1 MRFPLG
7 IRFQALAPAPA
18 KRVVQDKVQCQQI
31 RRFVAIYFT
40 KADLVKVLFD
50 TLWGKYLTDQLVTG
64 LVIGDYAYV
73 TAVTFVTATC
83 VCNLGELNFH
93 ALLFLLARRVT
104 GQIEGSPNY

>member
-93 ALLFLLARRVT
+93 ALLCLLLGV
-104 GQIEGSPNY
+104 